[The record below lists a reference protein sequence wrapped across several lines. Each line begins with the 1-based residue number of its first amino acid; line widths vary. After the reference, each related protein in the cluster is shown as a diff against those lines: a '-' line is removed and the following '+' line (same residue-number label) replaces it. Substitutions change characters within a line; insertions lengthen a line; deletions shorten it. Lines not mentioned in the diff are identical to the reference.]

1 MKTQIL
7 LVEDEQDTAD
17 LVKTLLEREGFS
29 VLHASDGRQATTLIE
44 TMRAPSLILLD
55 MVIPYANGFEV
66 LSAIRHHPDWKIVPV
81 LMFSADYFEPDI
93 KRALRE
99 GATTYLVKQ
108 PGLYDLLPTIRRL
121 VPAPAVAPAS
131 TTPLSAKVAPK
142 SSADVPR
149 KRRAAARAQPRRR
162 QVKSPAA

>member
-1 MKTQIL
+1 MKQQVL
-7 LVEDEQDTAD
+7 MVEDEQDTAD
-17 LVKTLLEREGFS
+17 LVKMLLEREGFS
-29 VLHASDGRQATTLIE
+29 VLHAKDGRQATTLIE

-55 MVIPYANGFEV
+55 MILPYANGFEV
-66 LSAIRHHPDWKIVPV
+66 LNALRQHPGWKAVPV

-121 VPAPAVAPAS
+121 MPMPAETPAS
-131 TTPLSAKVAPK
+131 ALLPDKEVRK
-142 SSADVPR
+142 SSSGSPR
-149 KRRAAARAQPRRR
+149 KRR
-162 QVKSPAA
+162 